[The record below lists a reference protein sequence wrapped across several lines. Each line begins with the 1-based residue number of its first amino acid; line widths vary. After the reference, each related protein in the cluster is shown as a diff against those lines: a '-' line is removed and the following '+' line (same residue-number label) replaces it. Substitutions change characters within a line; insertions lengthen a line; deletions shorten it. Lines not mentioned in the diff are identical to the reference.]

1 VGEIA
6 ISKKVNISHFKAPL
20 LLSLALALMVGSAS
34 PALAQAAKF
43 KSTSGSC
50 SGTDLQISFREIGVG
65 STATVSGS
73 CTASAVYECINGGG
87 KHPQATNKETV
98 TAPSNAG
105 PTTFISHN
113 GTVTGT
119 LTFTPPESG
128 NFSCPGGQQLVLSSV
143 TYSSCSLQDTT
154 NDSSTN
160 VSGTFTCP

>member
-1 VGEIA
+1 M
-6 ISKKVNISHFKAPL
+6 SRSRAPL
-20 LLSLALALMVGSAS
+20 LFTLVATFAIASAS
-34 PALAQAAKF
+34 PMWAQAAKF

-50 SGTDLQISFREIGVG
+50 SGTNLQISFREIGVG
-65 STATVSGS
+65 STASVGGS

-119 LTFTPPESG
+119 LTFTPPGSG